1 MNPARK
7 RAYIE
12 LLIVAAIW
20 GMAAP
25 IIKFTLGGFSPAV
38 FATYRFFISAM
49 LAFVIFAFTGIKFPK
64 SPRAIL
70 GTILNGILLTT
81 VAIGLLF
88 LGLNKTT
95 SVDSNLISAMSP
107 IIIAACGVIFL
118 NERVTKRESIGMLL
132 ALTGTVVTII
142 DPVLELKNGLGGMEG
157 NLLVLTSVVVGAVT
171 ALLAKKLLRNN
182 VDAGFA
188 TNLSFIVGFITML
201 PIALALNPGKN
212 LITGIV
218 STPFKY
224 HLGVLYM
231 AVLSGSLAYYLWH
244 KAEKTIEIGE
254 VNLIGYLYPIFGAP
268 LSILWL
274 KEGIDLPFII
284 GGVLIIAGVALAQI
298 KKKRYT

>member
-7 RAYIE
+7 RAYLE

-25 IIKFTLGGFSPAV
+25 IIKFTLGGFSPEI

-49 LAFVIFAFTGIKFPK
+49 VAFVIFAFTGIKFPK
-64 SPRAIL
+64 NPKALL
-70 GTILNGILLTT
+70 GTLFNGFLLTT

-132 ALTGTVVTII
+132 ALTGTVITII
-142 DPVLELKNGLGGMEG
+142 EPVLELKNGFSGMEG
-157 NLLVLTSVVVGAVT
+157 NLLVLISVVVGAVT
-171 ALLAKKLLRNN
+171 AILAKKLLRNN

-188 TNLSFIVGFITML
+188 TNSSFIMGFITML

-212 LITGIV
+212 LITEIA

-231 AVLSGSLAYYLWH
+231 AMLSGSLAYYLWH

-254 VNLIGYLYPIFGAP
+254 VNLIGYLYPLFGAP

-274 KEGIDLPFII
+274 KESIDLPFII